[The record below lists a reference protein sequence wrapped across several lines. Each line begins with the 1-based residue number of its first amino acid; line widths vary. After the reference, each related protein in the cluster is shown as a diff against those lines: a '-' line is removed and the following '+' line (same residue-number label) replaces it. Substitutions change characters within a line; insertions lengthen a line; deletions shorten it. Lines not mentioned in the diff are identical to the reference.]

1 MGFLKNFFASCLGAF
16 IAMLALIFISI
27 FVISALTA
35 EQVPTINENSVLVLK
50 LDGPIVEQEIED
62 PFAELIQQAPQPV
75 GLLQIKQ
82 AIKQAK
88 TDTKIKGILLQSD
101 YILGGPSTLAE
112 IRSSLLDFKTSGKW
126 IISYAD
132 NYSEGAYY
140 VATAAD
146 RVYMNPE
153 GLLELNGLAIDV
165 MFFKR
170 MFDKL
175 EIKPQIFRVG
185 DFKSAVE
192 PFMRDNLS
200 EENKLQLNS
209 MLSSIYGN
217 MLEGISESRKIP
229 KEKLRDLANTMQI
242 RSGEQAAEAGLLD
255 DLYYEDQVRS
265 DIAERLG
272 LADNTDIS
280 FAKYQTYR
288 KTVSTYSASKNEIA
302 VIIADGEILPGESND
317 GIVGGETIIKELRK
331 ARNSSRVKAVVM
343 RINSPGGAFQ
353 AADAMWREIELT
365 AREKPVIASM
375 SDYAASGGYYMAM
388 ACDTIVA
395 QPVTITGSIGVF
407 SVLFDLSDFLGNKLG
422 ITTEEVKTGEV
433 GGLIAFTRPLNDL
446 EKSIWQSQTDS
457 VYETFT
463 RKAAAGRNMAQSD
476 IKRIASG
483 RVWTGEQAKDNGLVD
498 VIGGLEQALT
508 IAAGKAGVGE
518 AYRVR
523 LYPRQKTLLEKL
535 MGNVE
540 DQVKASRLQSDL
552 KEYYPLYKQWEKAQH
567 YEGVQT
573 RLPVEFEIR

>member
-16 IAMLALIFISI
+16 IAMLALIVILI

-35 EQVPTINENSVLVLK
+35 EQVPAINENSVLVLK
-50 LDGPIVEQEIED
+50 LDGPIMEQEIED
-62 PFAELIQQAPQPV
+62 PFAELIQQAPQPA

-82 AIKQAK
+82 AIKKAK
-88 TDTKIKGILLQSD
+88 TDAKIKGILLQSD

-112 IRSSLLDFKTSGKW
+112 IRSSLLDFKSSGKW

-209 MLSSIYGN
+209 MLQSIYDN

-242 RSGEQAAEAGLLD
+242 RNGEQAAEAGLLD

-272 LADNTDIS
+272 LTDGTDIS

-288 KTVSTYSASKNEIA
+288 KTVSTYSTSKNEIA

-375 SDYAASGGYYMAM
+375 SDYAASGGYYLAM

-395 QPVTITGSIGVF
+395 QPVAITGSIGVF

-446 EKSIWQSQTDS
+446 EKSIWQAQTDS

-463 RKAAAGRNMAQSD
+463 RKAAAGRSMAQSD
-476 IKRIASG
+476 VKRIASG
-483 RVWTGEQAKDNGLVD
+483 RVWTGTQAKDNGLVD
-498 VIGGLEQALT
+498 VMGGFEEALAL
-508 IAAGKAGVGE
+508 AAGKAGVGE
-518 AYRVR
+518 DYRVR

-540 DQVKASRLQSDL
+540 EQVKTSRLQNSL
-552 KEYYPLYKQWEKAQH
+552 KEYYPLYEQWQKARH